1 MGTSINDLIRVL
13 EYILGYELE
22 KGGDHVR
29 YVLKIES
36 KIIARTKFSRSWRGN
51 QQISEPILH
60 AQAKQMHCSART
72 LKMLLQGRM
81 GREEYLQ
88 ELLDGQVINQAEFA
102 ILRSDKQAEQDSKK
116 KRNRSDF

>member
-13 EYILGYELE
+13 ESVLGYELE

-29 YVLKIES
+29 YVLKING

-72 LKMLLQGRM
+72 LKLLLQGHLNKK
-81 GREEYLQ
+81 EYLR
-88 ELLDGQVINQAEFA
+88 ELLEEQVITHKEFDV
-102 ILRSDKQAEQDSKK
+102 LCGEGSSDKDTKK
-116 KRNRSDF
+116 N

>member
-13 EYILGYELE
+13 ESVLGYELE

-29 YVLKIES
+29 YVLKING

-60 AQAKQMHCSART
+60 AQAKQMHCSSRT
-72 LKMLLQGRM
+72 LKLLLQGRLNKK
-81 GREEYLQ
+81 EYLR
-88 ELLDGQVINQAEFA
+88 ELLEGQVITHIEFD
-102 ILRSDKQAEQDSKK
+102 LLCGEGSSDEDAKK
-116 KRNRSDF
+116 KKP

>member
-13 EYILGYELE
+13 ESVLDYELE

-29 YVLKIES
+29 YVLRINS
-36 KIIARTKFSRSWRGN
+36 KIIARTKFSRSWRGS

-72 LKMLLQGRM
+72 LKMLLQGRLKKEDYF
-81 GREEYLQ
+81 R
-88 ELLDGQVINQAEFA
+88 ELLEGKVIDRSEFD
-102 ILRSDKQAEQDSKK
+102 ILCGKES
-116 KRNRSDF
+116 

>member
-13 EYILGYELE
+13 EAVLGYELE

-29 YVLKIES
+29 YVLKINS

-72 LKMLLQGRM
+72 LKLLLQGRLSKK
-81 GREEYLQ
+81 EYFR
-88 ELLDGQVINQAEFA
+88 ELLEGQVITHMEFD
-102 ILRSDKQAEQDSKK
+102 ILCSEGSSEKDSKK
-116 KRNRSDF
+116 KRP